1 MHATALKRKL
11 RNTQS
16 QWGKNTFKWPFFKE
30 TGKVGSGKNPKS
42 GFFLLKGQFIS
53 KGLLVS
59 SFRPKKQRNFFKDFC
74 PSL

>member
-16 QWGKNTFKWPFFKE
+16 QWGKNTFKWPFFTE

-42 GFFLLKGQFIS
+42 GFFLLSRCQIVENRLSHTFLK
-53 KGLLVS
+53 LLTNMVG
-59 SFRPKKQRNFFKDFC
+59 
-74 PSL
+74 

>member
-42 GFFLLKGQFIS
+42 GFFLLTRYQIVENRLSHTFLK
-53 KGLLVS
+53 LLTNMVG
-59 SFRPKKQRNFFKDFC
+59 
-74 PSL
+74 